1 MKDIVVACFIIFL
14 SFLVACTGSIPVPAE
29 RHDRWA
35 ALEWPGTTHADLIEG
50 RRLYVENCSGCHGL
64 KSPMD
69 YTEEQWKEN
78 VSEMKEKAKI
88 KDAESQ
94 LILKYLITAARES
107 DRLDTAAS
115 GE

>member
-1 MKDIVVACFIIFL
+1 MPVWGPHLGPPWMGRIAGFVATL
-14 SFLVACTGSIPVPAE
+14 PASGPAVRPAVE
-29 RHDRWA
+29 RYLA
-35 ALEWPGTTHADLIEG
+35 STPGTPPEG
-50 RRLYVENCSGCHGL
+50 RRTYVLYCSGCHGL

-88 KDAESQ
+88 KDADSQ

>member
-1 MKDIVVACFIIFL
+1 MKRIVATSFIIFL
-14 SFLVACTGSIPVPAE
+14 SFLASCTGSIPMPAE

-35 ALEWPGTTHADLIEG
+35 ALEWPGTTHADLTEG
-50 RRLYVENCSGCHGL
+50 RRLYVENCSGCHSL

-69 YTEEQWKEN
+69 YTEKQWEKN
-78 VSEMKEKAKI
+78 VSEMRQKAKI

-94 LILKYLITAARES
+94 LIMKYLITAARES

-115 GE
+115 RE